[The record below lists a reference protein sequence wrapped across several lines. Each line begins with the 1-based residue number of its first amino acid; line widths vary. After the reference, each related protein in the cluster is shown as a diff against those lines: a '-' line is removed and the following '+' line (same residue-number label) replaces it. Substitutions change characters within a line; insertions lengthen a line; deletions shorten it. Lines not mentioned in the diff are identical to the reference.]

1 MSDFIVAIG
10 LVLAIEGLVYAAFPQ
25 AAKRMA
31 ANVIGAEDAPLRVV
45 GVVAA
50 VLGVLMVWLVRG

>member
-31 ANVIGAEDAPLRVV
+31 ANVMGAEDAPLRVV